1 MKSII
6 SSVSLAVITVL
17 GGVCGT
23 PANSFA
29 EQCTTVFTRSIDKFG
44 NIRFLARERTGDEG
58 CEDVP
63 IAHEAHKQVDEVY
76 RSNPNCLQIRL
87 TTSGPQSEG
96 FCTKSSAQSK
106 N

>member
-6 SSVSLAVITVL
+6 SSVTLAVITVL

-44 NIRFLARERTGDEG
+44 NIRFLALEQTGDEE
-58 CEDVP
+58 CAARP
-63 IAHEAHKQVDEVY
+63 IAYAAQKRVDDVY
-76 RSNPNCLQIRL
+76 RSTPFCLRILL
-87 TTSGPQSEG
+87 TTFGPQSEAL
-96 FCTKSSAQSK
+96 CTKSSAQSK